1 MQITRLPLSPEEGDV
16 ERRDRE
22 VAVGTFDG
30 VHLGH
35 REVIRGADSVLTF
48 DPHPATVLTPQRAP
62 RLLTSLERKAEL
74 IAGLGVRELI
84 VIPFDAAF
92 AQRSAEE
99 FIEGV
104 LLGTLRARRVSV
116 GANFHFG
123 RRAQGS
129 PAMLLAQGRLSTTVH
144 ELLEIDGEVVSSS
157 RIRELVLAGEV
168 ARAGELLGAPLRIEG
183 EVLHGDRRGREL
195 GFPTA
200 NLLPDPRMA
209 TPARGVYAC
218 LAPGGPKP
226 GDTRLRRES
235 PFRPAAVNI
244 GVRPTFQTDGGELI
258 EAHLIDF
265 SGELYGERLK
275 LDFIARLRE
284 ERRFESAQ
292 ALIEQMRLDVQ
303 EARALAGAWTGSAT
317 VPDP

>member
-1 MQITRLPLSPEEGDV
+1 VQITRLPVSPAEGDV

-35 REVIRGADSVLTF
+35 HEVIRGADSVLTF
-48 DPHPATVLTPQRAP
+48 DPHPATILTPERAP

-74 IAGLGVRELI
+74 IAALGVREMI
-84 VIPFDAAF
+84 VIPFDASF

-104 LLGTLRARRVSV
+104 LLETLRARRVSV

-129 PAMLLAQGRLSTTVH
+129 PAMLLAEERLSTTVH

-157 RIRELVLAGEV
+157 RIRKLVLAGEV
-168 ARAGELLGAPLRIEG
+168 ERAGELLGAPLRIEG

-209 TPARGVYAC
+209 TPAHGVYAC
-218 LAPGGPKP
+218 LAEGC
-226 GDTRLRRES
+226 
-235 PFRPAAVNI
+235 PAAVNI
-244 GVRPTFQTDGGELI
+244 GVRPTFQTHGGELI
-258 EAHLIDF
+258 EAHIIDF

-275 LDFIARLRE
+275 LDFLARLRE
-284 ERRFESAQ
+284 ERRFESAE
-292 ALIEQMRLDVQ
+292 ALIEQMRRDVDR
-303 EARALAGAWTGSAT
+303 ARSLAGSQARSAT